1 MPESQQ
7 ENFELQEPLPRS
19 KQVDSKFQQAL
30 KNAIINFRAAKSL
43 MKHHLDEIAIMEKVV
58 NNTNQTNR
66 MLRDGAREAC
76 RQINSNWRNWIV
88 SSLLT
93 DYVKKILD
101 NPQFNVEKIYEA
113 EIDRLGTTIDLQDQ
127 VIRKLEKEKKDLKND
142 TKLYDQ
148 HLRKKLKETK
158 GILIEA
164 QNNNKAFELELARS
178 RKLNEL
184 LEKKL
189 DASQKNNQVIYED
202 CLETVEE
209 KQPTTKKQFIPPPPQ
224 VGKACSERP
233 LEANSS
239 PRVTCS

>member
-1 MPESQQ
+1 MPKSQQ

-19 KQVDSKFQQAL
+19 KQVDSKFQQEL

-43 MKHHLDEIAIMEKVV
+43 MKHHLDEIAIMERVV
-58 NNTNQTNR
+58 SNTNQTNR

-113 EIDRLGTTIDLQDQ
+113 EIDRLGTIIDLQDQ

-142 TKLYDQ
+142 PELYDQ
-148 HLRKKLKETK
+148 HLRKKLKEKKVFLT
-158 GILIEA
+158 EA
-164 QNNNKAFELELARS
+164 KDTIKACELELARS
-178 RKLNEL
+178 RKHNES

-189 DASQKNNQVIYED
+189 DAKQKNNQVIYED

>member
-58 NNTNQTNR
+58 NNANQTNR
-66 MLRDGAREAC
+66 MLRDGAQEAC

-93 DYVKKILD
+93 DDIKVILD
-101 NPQFNVEKIYEA
+101 DPQFNVEMMYEA
-113 EIDRLGTTIDLQDQ
+113 VIDRLGNTNDLQDQ
-127 VIRKLEKEKKDLKND
+127 VIRKLKIERDDLKRD
-142 TKLYDQ
+142 PKILDQ
-148 HLRKKLKETK
+148 DLRKELEGTKEL
-158 GILIEA
+158 LITA

-189 DASQKNNQVIYED
+189 DARQKNNQVRYED